1 MRARET
7 SESESSESESMYDF
21 RPHRRAL
28 ESHTN
33 ESHTTVGVERKL
45 ERGCDRKEHV
55 CVSNYGEKSWPPRF
69 AREFFKV
76 DTACCTL
83 REFEHTTSKK

>member
-7 SESESSESESMYDF
+7 SESETSESERMYDF
-21 RPHRRAL
+21 WPRRRAAAL

-33 ESHTTVGVERKL
+33 ELYTTAGVEREC

-55 CVSNYGEKSWPPRF
+55 CDTNYGEKS
-69 AREFFKV
+69 
-76 DTACCTL
+76 
-83 REFEHTTSKK
+83 